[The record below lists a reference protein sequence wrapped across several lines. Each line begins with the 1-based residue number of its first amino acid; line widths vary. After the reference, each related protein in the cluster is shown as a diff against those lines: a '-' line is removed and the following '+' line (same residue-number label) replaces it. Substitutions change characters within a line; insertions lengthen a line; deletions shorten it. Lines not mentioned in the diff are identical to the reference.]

1 MCCDVWT
8 GQQVLVGEVDGDLI
22 AKYTVLSG
30 AYCLLRY
37 IENCNGVAFSDHS
50 IRCPPPPSLLYRRYA
65 FISLCNLSLQCYP
78 VMSLFPPHLVVV
90 SEWCMARR

>member
-50 IRCPPPPSLLYRRYA
+50 IRCPPLSQICIHFVMRFIPAMLSRDESFPST
-65 FISLCNLSLQCYP
+65 SS
-78 VMSLFPPHLVVV
+78 SPHLVVV

>member
-1 MCCDVWT
+1 MGWT

-50 IRCPPPPSLLYRRYA
+50 IRCPPPSSIVDMHSFRYA
-65 FISLCNLSLQCYP
+65 CCPCNAIL
-78 VMSLFPPHLVVV
+78 
-90 SEWCMARR
+90 

>member
-50 IRCPPPPSLLYRRYA
+50 IRCPP
-65 FISLCNLSLQCYP
+65 LSQICIHF
-78 VMSLFPPHLVVV
+78 VMRFVPAMLS
-90 SEWCMARR
+90 RD